1 MAKTY
6 KDSEFETRSDFSFER
21 NGKKKQMSTSK
32 REILDIYKDEDEEF
46 ELIFLLL
53 ANELYQTDKM
63 KKELWIMI
71 VQAESNKY
79 DIDPQALNDFIEWTA
94 AGIKEDMEEI
104 F

>member
-1 MAKTY
+1 MITN
-6 KDSEFETRSDFSFER
+6 RS
-21 NGKKKQMSTSK
+21 K
-32 REILDIYKDEDEEF
+32 ILDIYKDEDKEM
-46 ELIFLLL
+46 ELIFILL

-71 VQAESNKY
+71 VQEESNKY

-94 AGIKEDMEEI
+94 AGIQEDMEEI

>member
-1 MAKTY
+1 MITN
-6 KDSEFETRSDFSFER
+6 RS
-21 NGKKKQMSTSK
+21 
-32 REILDIYKDEDEEF
+32 EILNIYKDEDKEF

-71 VQAESNKY
+71 VQEESNKY

-94 AGIKEDMEEI
+94 KGIQEDMEEI

>member
-1 MAKTY
+1 MITN
-6 KDSEFETRSDFSFER
+6 R
-21 NGKKKQMSTSK
+21 N
-32 REILDIYKDEDEEF
+32 EILDIYKDEDKEM

-71 VQAESNKY
+71 VQAESHKY

-94 AGIKEDMEEI
+94 EGVKEDTCGGSL

>member
-1 MAKTY
+1 MITN
-6 KDSEFETRSDFSFER
+6 RS
-21 NGKKKQMSTSK
+21 
-32 REILDIYKDEDEEF
+32 EILDIYKDEDKEF

-94 AGIKEDMEEI
+94 AGIQEDMEKI

>member
-1 MAKTY
+1 MITN
-6 KDSEFETRSDFSFER
+6 RS
-21 NGKKKQMSTSK
+21 
-32 REILDIYKDEDEEF
+32 EILDIYKDEDKEF

-71 VQAESNKY
+71 VQEESNKY

-94 AGIKEDMEEI
+94 AGIQEDMEEI

>member
-1 MAKTY
+1 MITN
-6 KDSEFETRSDFSFER
+6 RS
-21 NGKKKQMSTSK
+21 
-32 REILDIYKDEDEEF
+32 EILDIYKDEDKEL

-71 VQAESNKY
+71 VQAESHKY
-79 DIDPQALNDFIEWTA
+79 DIEPQALNDFIEWTA
-94 AGIKEDMEEI
+94 AGVREDMEEI

>member
-1 MAKTY
+1 MITN
-6 KDSEFETRSDFSFER
+6 RS
-21 NGKKKQMSTSK
+21 
-32 REILDIYKDEDEEF
+32 EILDIYKDEDKEF

-94 AGIKEDMEEI
+94 AGIQEDIEEI

>member
-1 MAKTY
+1 MITN
-6 KDSEFETRSDFSFER
+6 RS
-21 NGKKKQMSTSK
+21 
-32 REILDIYKDEDEEF
+32 EILDIYKDEDKEL

-94 AGIKEDMEEI
+94 AGIQEDMEEI

>member
-1 MAKTY
+1 MITNR
-6 KDSEFETRSDFSFER
+6 SEIF
-21 NGKKKQMSTSK
+21 
-32 REILDIYKDEDEEF
+32 DIYKDEDKEL

-71 VQAESNKY
+71 VQAESHKY
-79 DIDPQALNDFIEWTA
+79 DIDPQALNDFIEWTVE
-94 AGIKEDMEEI
+94 GVKEDMESI

>member
-1 MAKTY
+1 MIT
-6 KDSEFETRSDFSFER
+6 ERS
-21 NGKKKQMSTSK
+21 
-32 REILDIYKDEDEEF
+32 EILDIYKDEDKEM

-63 KKELWIMI
+63 KKELWVMI

-79 DIDPQALNDFIEWTA
+79 DVDPQALIDFIEWTTV
-94 AGIKEDMEEI
+94 GIQEDMEEI

>member
-1 MAKTY
+1 MITN
-6 KDSEFETRSDFSFER
+6 RS
-21 NGKKKQMSTSK
+21 
-32 REILDIYKDEDEEF
+32 EILDIYKDEDKEF

-53 ANELYQTDKM
+53 ANELYQTAKM
-63 KKELWIMI
+63 KKELWSMI

-94 AGIKEDMEEI
+94 KGIQEDMEEI

>member
-1 MAKTY
+1 MITN
-6 KDSEFETRSDFSFER
+6 RS
-21 NGKKKQMSTSK
+21 
-32 REILDIYKDEDEEF
+32 EILDIYKDEDKEL

-94 AGIKEDMEEI
+94 KGIQEDMEEI

>member
-1 MAKTY
+1 MITN
-6 KDSEFETRSDFSFER
+6 RS
-21 NGKKKQMSTSK
+21 
-32 REILDIYKDEDEEF
+32 EILDIYKDEDKEL

-71 VQAESNKY
+71 VQAESHKY

-94 AGIKEDMEEI
+94 AGIREDVEEM

>member
-1 MAKTY
+1 MITN
-6 KDSEFETRSDFSFER
+6 RS
-21 NGKKKQMSTSK
+21 
-32 REILDIYKDEDEEF
+32 EILDIYKDEDKEF

-79 DIDPQALNDFIEWTA
+79 DIDPQALNDFIEWTK
-94 AGIKEDMEEI
+94 AGIQEDMEEI

>member
-1 MAKTY
+1 MITN
-6 KDSEFETRSDFSFER
+6 RS
-21 NGKKKQMSTSK
+21 
-32 REILDIYKDEDEEF
+32 EILDIYKDEDKEL

-71 VQAESNKY
+71 VQAESHKY

-94 AGIKEDMEEI
+94 AGIQEDMEEI

>member
-1 MAKTY
+1 MIT
-6 KDSEFETRSDFSFER
+6 ERS
-21 NGKKKQMSTSK
+21 K
-32 REILDIYKDEDEEF
+32 ILDIYKDEDKEL

-71 VQAESNKY
+71 VQAESHKY
-79 DIDPQALNDFIEWTA
+79 NVDPQALNDFIEWTA
-94 AGIKEDMEEI
+94 AGIQEDMEEI

>member
-1 MAKTY
+1 MVTN
-6 KDSEFETRSDFSFER
+6 RS
-21 NGKKKQMSTSK
+21 
-32 REILDIYKDEDEEF
+32 EILDIYKDEDKEM

-71 VQAESNKY
+71 VQAESHKY

-94 AGIKEDMEEI
+94 AGIQEDMEEI

>member
-1 MAKTY
+1 MITN
-6 KDSEFETRSDFSFER
+6 RS
-21 NGKKKQMSTSK
+21 
-32 REILDIYKDEDEEF
+32 EILNIYKDEDKEF

-71 VQAESNKY
+71 VQEESNKY
-79 DIDPQALNDFIEWTA
+79 DIDPQALNDFIEWTT
-94 AGIKEDMEEI
+94 AGIQEDMEEI

>member
-1 MAKTY
+1 MITN
-6 KDSEFETRSDFSFER
+6 RS
-21 NGKKKQMSTSK
+21 
-32 REILDIYKDEDEEF
+32 EILDIYKDEDKEL

-79 DIDPQALNDFIEWTA
+79 DIDPQALNDFIEWTKA
-94 AGIKEDMEEI
+94 DIQEDMEEI

>member
-1 MAKTY
+1 MVTN
-6 KDSEFETRSDFSFER
+6 RS
-21 NGKKKQMSTSK
+21 
-32 REILDIYKDEDEEF
+32 EILDIYKDEDKEL

-71 VQAESNKY
+71 VQAESHKY

-94 AGIKEDMEEI
+94 AGIREDMEEI

>member
-1 MAKTY
+1 MITN
-6 KDSEFETRSDFSFER
+6 RS
-21 NGKKKQMSTSK
+21 
-32 REILDIYKDEDEEF
+32 EILDIYKDEDKEF

-63 KKELWIMI
+63 KKELWITI

-94 AGIKEDMEEI
+94 KDIQEDMEEI
-104 F
+104 L

>member
-1 MAKTY
+1 MITN
-6 KDSEFETRSDFSFER
+6 RS
-21 NGKKKQMSTSK
+21 
-32 REILDIYKDEDEEF
+32 EILDIYKDEDKEM

-71 VQAESNKY
+71 VQAESHKY
-79 DIDPQALNDFIEWTA
+79 DIDPQALNDFIEWTT
-94 AGIKEDMEEI
+94 AGIQEDMEEI

>member
-1 MAKTY
+1 MITN
-6 KDSEFETRSDFSFER
+6 RS
-21 NGKKKQMSTSK
+21 
-32 REILDIYKDEDEEF
+32 EILDIYKDEDKEF

-94 AGIKEDMEEI
+94 KGIQEDMEGI

>member
-1 MAKTY
+1 MIVN
-6 KDSEFETRSDFSFER
+6 RS
-21 NGKKKQMSTSK
+21 
-32 REILDIYKDEDEEF
+32 EILDIYKDEDKEM
-46 ELIFLLL
+46 ELIFILL

-71 VQAESNKY
+71 VQAESHKY

-94 AGIKEDMEEI
+94 EGIQEDMEEI

>member
-1 MAKTY
+1 MITN
-6 KDSEFETRSDFSFER
+6 RS
-21 NGKKKQMSTSK
+21 
-32 REILDIYKDEDEEF
+32 EILDIYKDEDKEL

-71 VQAESNKY
+71 VQAESHKY

-94 AGIKEDMEEI
+94 ADIRDDMEEM

>member
-1 MAKTY
+1 MITN
-6 KDSEFETRSDFSFER
+6 RS
-21 NGKKKQMSTSK
+21 
-32 REILDIYKDEDEEF
+32 EILDIYKDEDKEM

-71 VQAESNKY
+71 IQAESHKY
-79 DIDPQALNDFIEWTA
+79 DIDPQALNDFIEWTT
-94 AGIKEDMEEI
+94 AGIQEDMEEI